1 MIKNIK
7 ASICGWDQK
16 PLGKSTMNQK
26 GHSHKE
32 LMRCAYK
39 SNTELYFTLQ
49 REGELKKEIEN
60 MRNALTALTMQLK
73 EKEDTESAGLMQPDP
88 LEAIIDAPPLGT
100 TKDLTKNDKELA
112 KDLLKAED
120 KKSASN

>member
-1 MIKNIK
+1 MPASMIKNIK

-16 PLGKSTMNQK
+16 PLGKPTMNQK

-49 REGELKKEIEN
+49 REGELKKEIEK
-60 MRNALTALTMQLK
+60 MRNALTALSMQLK
-73 EKEDTESAGLMQPDP
+73 EKEDTESEGLMQP
-88 LEAIIDAPPLGT
+88 E
-100 TKDLTKNDKELA
+100 KEDGAKEA
-112 KDLLKAED
+112 KDLLEAEN
-120 KKSASN
+120 KKSTSN